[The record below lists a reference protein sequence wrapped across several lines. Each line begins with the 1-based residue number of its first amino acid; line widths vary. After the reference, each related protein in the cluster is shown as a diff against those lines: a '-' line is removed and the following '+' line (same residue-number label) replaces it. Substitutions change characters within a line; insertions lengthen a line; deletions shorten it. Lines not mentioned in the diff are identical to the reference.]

1 MDASQ
6 APRAR
11 GTASRLRGT
20 LPQSGANTAQLRTDA
35 HQACGGRS
43 RCIGATARLH
53 QPWDLPGTAAD
64 RGSSSLR
71 SSHISLQR
79 PQSASLPQAPTCWPE
94 RHSLCRPGLGP
105 WAPSSLDL
113 GCKSTSLFWAP
124 GHSAGECRVPG
135 AQLAIGLRPS
145 YLQDPPSPTAPC
157 GLRWLL
163 QLPT

>member
-1 MDASQ
+1 MPLKPPGPEALLPVCEGHYHSQEQTQSSSGPMPTKPVRPQPLYWGHSPAAPASG
-6 APRAR
+6 PP
-11 GTASRLRGT
+11 GDS
-20 LPQSGANTAQLRTDA
+20 
-35 HQACGGRS
+35 GRS
-43 RCIGATARLH
+43 RLFL
-53 QPWDLPGTAAD
+53 PKELPDLLAG
-64 RGSSSLR
+64 
-71 SSHISLQR
+71 
-79 PQSASLPQAPTCWPE
+79 PQSTSLLQAPTCWPE

-124 GHSAGECRVPG
+124 GHSAGDCRVPG
-135 AQLAIGLRPS
+135 AQLAIGLHPS